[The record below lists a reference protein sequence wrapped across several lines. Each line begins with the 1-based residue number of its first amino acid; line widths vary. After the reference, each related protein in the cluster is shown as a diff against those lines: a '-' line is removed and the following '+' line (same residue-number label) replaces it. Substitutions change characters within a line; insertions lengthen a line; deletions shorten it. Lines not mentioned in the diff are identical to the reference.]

1 MHFLKNLVPSAV
13 FLLISSVATAQV
25 NSPFQVSTK
34 IIQTKTGPILAE
46 TLAPLSEPW
55 SMAYL
60 PDGRLLITEKPGYLR
75 FFSDG
80 VLSKPIT
87 GLPALTYNGQGGLLA
102 LAVDPDFDRNH
113 FIYFSYVEKAAVQ
126 PINPI
131 LIPDPRLGP
140 FVDTTD
146 VTVKGSA
153 VARAQLEGEQLKNVT
168 VIWRQFPKTMG
179 LGHYGGRLLFSPDG
193 KLIITSGE
201 RQRFDPA
208 QMMNTNLGKIIRI
221 NSDGSIPQDNPFAH
235 QANVRHEIWTLGHR
249 NPLGAAFNPVS
260 HQLWI
265 HEMGPAHGDELNI
278 IIKGRNYGWPIV
290 SDGDNYDGT
299 KIPDHDTRPEFTKS
313 IYHWFPAVSPSG
325 MAFYTGE
332 LLKPWKDNLFIGGL
346 SAETLLRLTVKGD
359 KIVGEERIDVKKR
372 VRDVIQARDG
382 SLMLITDEKQGQLMR
397 LSPAP
402 VTN

>member
-1 MHFLKNLVPSAV
+1 MNFLKHLVSATAL
-13 FLLISSVATAQV
+13 LLISTLATAQV
-25 NSPFQVSTK
+25 ISPFKITTK

-46 TLAPLSEPW
+46 TLAQMNEPW
-55 SMAYL
+55 SMAYM

-75 FFSDG
+75 LFSDG
-80 VLSKPIT
+80 VLSEPVS

-102 LAVDPDFDRNH
+102 VVVDPDYTQNH
-113 FIYFSYVEKAAVQ
+113 FVYFSYVEKAAVQ

-131 LIPDPRLGP
+131 LIPDPRLGK

-146 VTVKGSA
+146 ITVKGLA
-153 VARAQLEGEQLKNVT
+153 VARARLEGERLSDVT

-221 NSDGSIPQDNPFAH
+221 NSDGSIPRDNPFVNRAG
-235 QANVRHEIWTLGHR
+235 VRHEIWTLGHR
-249 NPLGAAFNPVS
+249 NPLGAAYNPVS
-260 HQLWI
+260 QQLWI

-278 IIKGRNYGWPIV
+278 VSKGKNYGWPIV
-290 SDGDNYDGT
+290 SEGDNYDGT
-299 KIPDHDTRPEFTKS
+299 KIPDHDTRPKFAKP
-313 IYHWFPAVSPSG
+313 IYHWYPAVSPSG
-325 MAFYTGE
+325 MAFYTGD
-332 LLKPWKDNLFIGGL
+332 LLKSWKGNLFLGAL
-346 SAETLLRLTVKGD
+346 SAETLLRLTVDGN
-359 KIVGEERIDVKKR
+359 KITGEERIDVKKR
-372 VRDVIQARDG
+372 VRDVIQANDG
-382 SLMLITDEKQGQLMR
+382 SLLLITDEKQGQLMR

-402 VTN
+402 VID